1 MDPIRLPSEDEIRS
15 AYKQGEEAVIALFY
29 ATFQA
34 FAQRLQL
41 LEDRLARTSQNSSQP
56 PSSDGL
62 KKKPTKRGLRKP
74 SGKKSGGQPGHEGH
88 TLKAVAEPDLVQVQR
103 VERCRNCQ
111 ADLAAVGPDGV
122 SKRQVFDLPPQ
133 RLVVSEHQAEIKT
146 CPHCRQVN
154 RAIFPAG
161 VNQPVQ
167 YGPEVKAQAVY
178 FNQYHHLPLERT
190 CEILSELYAS
200 PFSQASL
207 LEACEQVAEAVAPVD
222 KQVRE
227 HLIHTA
233 EPVHL
238 DETGGRV
245 AGRLHWL
252 HVASTE
258 QVTHLELHAKRGQL
272 AHQDI
277 GILPQRTGWVVRD
290 GYRSYDQ
297 FPQPR
302 QALCN
307 AHHLR
312 ELLFLEERYQ
322 QQWAADL
329 AQLLLQVKQAVEEAQ
344 TAGRTSLGAEQLAAF
359 EQRYAE
365 WIGLGCLANPP
376 PPPTGRPGRVK
387 QSPARNLLDRLQK
400 QQAAVLAYMYDFKVP
415 FDNNLAERDLRMV
428 KLKQKVSGCFRTEQ
442 GARTFCRIRSYI
454 STARKNGV
462 RVLDALR
469 KAVLGEPYY
478 PPCLAAQPAEAG

>member
-1 MDPIRLPSEDEIRS
+1 V
-15 AYKQGEEAVIALFY
+15 AA
-29 ATFQA
+29 
-34 FAQRLQL
+34 
-41 LEDRLARTSQNSSQP
+41 
-56 PSSDGL
+56 DGL
-62 KKKPTKRGLRKP
+62 
-74 SGKKSGGQPGHEGH
+74 
-88 TLKAVAEPDLVQVQR
+88 A
-103 VERCRNCQ
+103 
-111 ADLAAVGPDGV
+111 
-122 SKRQVFDLPPQ
+122 KRQVFDLPPQ
-133 RLVVSEHQAEIKT
+133 RLVVTEHQAEIKT
-146 CPHCRQVN
+146 CPHCRQTTK
-154 RAIFPAG
+154 AEFPAG

-178 FNQYHHLPLERT
+178 FNQYQHLPLART
-190 CEILSELYAS
+190 CEILSEVYAS

-207 LEACEQVAEAVAPVD
+207 LEACQQVAEAVAPLD
-222 KQVRE
+222 EQVRE
-227 HLIHTA
+227 HLIQTA

-258 QVTHLELHAKRGQL
+258 QVTHLELHARRGQL

-322 QQWAADL
+322 QAWAADL
-329 AQLLLQVKQAVEEAQ
+329 SQLLLQVKQAVADARA
-344 TAGRTSLGAEQLAAF
+344 AGRTSLGAEQIAAF
-359 EQRYAE
+359 EQRYTE
-365 WIGLGCLANPP
+365 LIGLGCQANPP
-376 PPPTGRPGRVK
+376 PPPTGRRGRVK
-387 QSPARNLLDRLQK
+387 QSPARNLLNRLHK

-442 GARTFCRIRSYI
+442 GARNFCRIRSYI
-454 STARKNGV
+454 YTARKNGV
-462 RVLDALR
+462 SVLDALR
-469 KAVLGEPYY
+469 KAVLGEPFY
-478 PPCLAAQPAEAG
+478 PPCLVAQTASAG

>member
-29 ATFQA
+29 TTFQA

-41 LEDRLARTSQNSSQP
+41 LEDRLAKTSRTSSQP

-88 TLKAVAEPDLVQVQR
+88 TLKAVAEPDQVQVHR
-103 VERCRNCQ
+103 VKCCMGCQ
-111 ADLAAVGPDGV
+111 ADLAAVAADGLE
-122 SKRQVFDLPPQ
+122 KRQVFDLPPQ
-133 RLVVSEHQAEIKT
+133 RLVVTEHQAELKT
-146 CPHCRQVN
+146 CPHCRQAN
-154 RAIFPAG
+154 RAAFPAG

-167 YGPEVKAQAVY
+167 YGPEIRAQAVY
-178 FNQYHHLPLERT
+178 FNQYQHIPLART
-190 CEILSELYAS
+190 CEILSEVYAS
-200 PFSQASL
+200 PFSQATL
-207 LEACEQVAEAVAPVD
+207 LAVCEQVAEAVTPVD
-222 KQVRE
+222 EAVRAQLVE
-227 HLIHTA
+227 TE

-245 AGRLHWL
+245 DGRLHWL
-252 HVASTE
+252 HVAGTA
-258 QVTHLELHAKRGQL
+258 QLTHLEMHAKRGQL

-297 FPQPR
+297 FPQAR

-322 QQWAADL
+322 QPWAADL
-329 AQLLLQVKQAVEEAQ
+329 SKLLLQIKQAVEDARSAGK
-344 TAGRTSLGAEQLAAF
+344 TALPAEQILAF
-359 EQRYAE
+359 EQRFTE
-365 WIGLGCLANPP
+365 LIGLGCQANPP
-376 PPPTGRPGRVK
+376 PPPTGRRGRVK

-400 QQAAVLAYMYDFKVP
+400 QQAAVLAFMHDFKVP

-428 KLKQKVSGCFRTEQ
+428 KLQQKVSGCFRTEQ
-442 GARTFCRIRSYI
+442 GARNFCRIRSYI

-462 RVLDALR
+462 RILDALR

-478 PPCLAAQPAEAG
+478 PPCLVAQPASTG